1 MIKEIRKII
10 REIKSSK
17 LFKNVGKSE
26 KAYSTGYYL
35 DIKEGYA

>member
-1 MIKEIRKII
+1 MIKERKKII

-26 KAYSTGYYL
+26 KAFSIGYYL
-35 DIKEGYA
+35 GIREGYV